1 MFWILQ
7 YFIELSLFRA
17 LPENEVSI
25 INCPPPYTEEHF
37 PPQYSINYSTN
48 NNNNNNNNNSV
59 GNNNDSSSSSN
70 SYNYNFHNISS
81 DNNFLNNHH
90 HNNNNNNIYQS
101 LPTQLFGRS
110 STLYLTEESSSTQLF
125 ILNRDEDPEED
136 N

>member
-1 MFWILQ
+1 M
-7 YFIELSLFRA
+7 
-17 LPENEVSI
+17 SI

-37 PPQYSINYSTN
+37 PPQYSINYS
-48 NNNNNNNNNSV
+48 NNNNNNNSSV
-59 GNNNDSSSSSN
+59 GNNNSSSSN
-70 SYNYNFHNISS
+70 SYNYNYQNNSS
-81 DNNFLNNHH
+81 DNNFMN

-125 ILNRDEDPEED
+125 ILNRDDDPDED